1 MWTVV
6 VLSELNF
13 VIFSV
18 LCVDLLGLSNFLMII
33 YILRKIL
40 ICNMLKSGVKNIL
53 KKRVNFFIKS
63 LVDNKKCYIFA
74 LAIEKKAM
82 PL

>member
-1 MWTVV
+1 MWIVV

-18 LCVDLLGLSNFLMII
+18 VRVYLLGLSNFLIII
-33 YILRKIL
+33 YILCKIL
-40 ICNMLKSGVKNIL
+40 ICSMLKRGVKSIL